1 MREIDGREL
10 DRTDADGQTLEAP
23 PHRRARYAAGPWT
36 TRMAC
41 ATLFP
46 CAPTRGA
53 MPVGPGGHRPGRVPG
68 KGIPMTRNG
77 NESTPIAAR
86 TGLEGRSRGSRTV
99 RGRGGR
105 RLLAPFV
112 GMAAAAALIAGCGGA
127 GTEEPA
133 AGPDGETTEAAPTS
147 EQATES
153 APDPSDGGGATSD
166 DPEADEPDGGDATGE
181 NLFEGT
187 WGFGHDTKVLSA
199 EELAVLLE
207 AEAEARGPEEMSLD
221 VECGDGVDT
230 SAADYDAEC
239 IAYADEGVE
248 HLWLVTVGPADAGL
262 EIEVEN
268 EG

>member
-1 MREIDGREL
+1 
-10 DRTDADGQTLEAP
+10 
-23 PHRRARYAAGPWT
+23 
-36 TRMAC
+36 MAC

-46 CAPTRGA
+46 CTPTRGA
-53 MPVGPGGHRPGRVPG
+53 TPVKRGGHRPGRMPG

-77 NESTPIAAR
+77 HESTNTTAR
-86 TGLEGRSRGSRTV
+86 TGPGSRPRAHRTV

-105 RLLAPFV
+105 RLLAPLA
-112 GMAAAAALIAGCGGA
+112 GIAAAAALIAGCGGA

-133 AGPDGETTEAAPTS
+133 GGPAGETSEAS
-147 EQATES
+147 ETAEATETS
-153 APDPSDGGGATSD
+153 AGAPDSGEDPSDGGGESSD
-166 DPEADEPDGGDATGE
+166 NPEGDPTDGGQDNDDAMGE

-199 EELAVLLE
+199 EELAALLE

-230 SAADYDAEC
+230 GAGDDDAEC

-248 HLWLVTVGPADAGL
+248 HLWLITVGPADAGL

-268 EG
+268 AS